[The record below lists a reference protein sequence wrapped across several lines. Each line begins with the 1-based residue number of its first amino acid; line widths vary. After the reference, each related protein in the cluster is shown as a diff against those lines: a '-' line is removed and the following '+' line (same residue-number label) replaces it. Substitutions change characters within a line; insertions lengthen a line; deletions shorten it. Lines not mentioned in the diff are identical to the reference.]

1 MKKQNVRTLS
11 LIVCTFTYLL
21 VGAAVFDALESPT
34 EKNRF
39 DVLQA
44 IEGMLIRKYNFTEE
58 DFRVMEMVVLKS
70 EPHKAGQQW
79 KFTGAFYYATTV
91 LTTIGYG
98 HSTPSTI
105 GGKLFTMFYA
115 IVGIPLGLIM
125 FQSIGE
131 RVNRLSSVIIK
142 ALKRALNCKQT
153 TASEVDL
160 ICVVTTLSSLTIA
173 GGAAAFSKFE
183 GWSYFDSVYYCFI
196 TLTTIGFGDMVAL
209 QKDNALNRKPSYVM
223 FALIF
228 ILFGLAIVAACLNL
242 LVLRFV
248 TMNTE
253 DEKRDQQQA
262 EQAQQVAVRLEGDV
276 ITADGAV
283 LRGVARGTRLPAA
296 PHRDRP
302 GDTSMIPLYI
312 DEDYAPSVC
321 SCSCNC
327 FAPNKSIPYR
337 DPLSPV
343 PPTNI
348 KQIKSKNYR
357 ELGGLPRYI
366 EKSSSKN
373 RSQTLRLNS
382 ASGYLYMNARNDFTL
397 DPDDFREMV
406 AKRREQLRRGVM
418 MYEMRCNEEQY
429 LNPYRNSLSTRM
441 ETSPHSSSLYSMN
454 IRSDNRSND
463 PLVDDYDS
471 EKSSYARKKLMKNIA
486 RNTRNKRVEN
496 YFYDD
501 AVLHFDDEYAFDG
514 SILFAKRRK
523 SIETNWDEFACVMP
537 KNPAYEDQ
545 ISNDGSCGY
554 YLPDDDQ
561 QYFVND
567 TLTFNM
573 PPHRASI

>member
-21 VGAAVFDALESPT
+21 VGAAVFDALESTT
-34 EKNRF
+34 ERNRF
-39 DVLQA
+39 EVLQA
-44 IEGMLIRKYNFTEE
+44 IEGMIIRKYNISEE
-58 DFRVMEMVVLKS
+58 DFRVMETVVLKS

-142 ALKRALNCKQT
+142 SIKRAMNCRQT
-153 TASEVDL
+153 QASEVDL

-276 ITADGAV
+276 ITADGDV
-283 LRGVARGTRLPAA
+283 LRGVSRGTRLPAT
-296 PHRDRP
+296 PRMIKP
-302 GDTSMIPLYI
+302 GDTSMMPLYS
-312 DEDYAPSVC
+312 EEEYAPSVC
-321 SCSCNC
+321 SCTCNC
-327 FAPNKSIPYR
+327 FGHNSSVPYR
-337 DPLSPV
+337 DPLSPSNMRQI
-343 PPTNI
+343 PRYRGNI
-348 KQIKSKNYR
+348 
-357 ELGGLPRYI
+357 PRYI
-366 EKSSSKN
+366 EKSASKYN
-373 RSQTLRLNS
+373 SQTLRLHS
-382 ASGYLYMNARNDFTL
+382 ASGYLYMNAKNEFTIEPEDFQEL
-397 DPDDFREMV
+397 V
-406 AKRREQLRRGVM
+406 ARRREQLRRGM
-418 MYEMRCNEEQY
+418 KMCQY
-429 LNPYRNSLSTRM
+429 
-441 ETSPHSSSLYSMN
+441 SPQSSYTNMHG
-454 IRSDNRSND
+454 RSND
-463 PLVDDYDS
+463 PLVDDYYS
-471 EKSSYARKKLMKNIA
+471 ERSNYEKKKLKKNID
-486 RNTRNKRVEN
+486 RNVRREN
-496 YFYDD
+496 YFYDE

-514 SILFAKRRK
+514 SIIFAKRRK
-523 SIETNWDEFACVMP
+523 SIDKDLLCDARFQSDKVSIDS
-537 KNPAYEDQ
+537 YGYFL
-545 ISNDGSCGY
+545 NDTDC
-554 YLPDDDQ
+554 
-561 QYFVND
+561 FVND
-567 TLTFNM
+567 TLTLSR
-573 PPHRASI
+573 PAHRASI